1 MSALFVGLVCV
12 TGGVI
17 LVCVMGLIIV
27 QCMFNPLMKLK
38 ELTIVLFIV
47 GVVLW
52 QLGMV
57 LMSAGADAM
66 VSGY

>member
-1 MSALFVGLVCV
+1 
-12 TGGVI
+12 
-17 LVCVMGLIIV
+17 
-27 QCMFNPLMKLK
+27 MFNPLMKLK